1 MGEVRTYKGWTCGE
15 LYHMYA
21 LMAFGIGI
29 GVT

>member
-1 MGEVRTYKGWTCGE
+1 MEEVRMYNGRTFGE

-29 GVT
+29 DAT